1 MQHQASTNIL
11 QRFVN
16 DGEVVEDEQG
26 QWHVCVQQKAQE
38 ASQESKMPGLVTH
51 AQQMGIEEK
60 EPEAD

>member
-11 QRFVN
+11 QQFVN
-16 DGEVVEDEQG
+16 DGQVVEDEQG
-26 QWHVCVQQKAQE
+26 RWHVCVPQKAQE

-51 AQQMGIEEK
+51 AQQMGNEEK

>member
-16 DGEVVEDEQG
+16 DGEVVEDDKG

-51 AQQMGIEEK
+51 A
-60 EPEAD
+60 